1 MRHLAFVLGF
11 LFVLQVASDAAEN
24 LDQLLQTYS
33 VKTKTLAG
41 ATATLIAD
49 IQASQN
55 ADEAAT
61 RIESYATVYHDVA
74 QAFQNVM
81 PAFLASRT
89 AGTVSALET
98 QSMVESSQRMTEVGK
113 ILTNA
118 SDSFDASL
126 KPYESNSRVSAALNT
141 FLSEGQALQAV
152 AQQYK

>member
-1 MRHLAFVLGF
+1 MRHLGFVLSF
-11 LFVLQVASDAAEN
+11 FFILQIASYAAEN

-41 ATATLIAD
+41 ATATLVAD

-81 PAFLASRT
+81 PVFLESKT
-89 AGTVSALET
+89 AGTVSALER

-113 ILTNA
+113 TLTDA
-118 SDSFDASL
+118 SDSFDAAL
-126 KPYESNSRVSAALNT
+126 KPYQNDSRVSAALT
-141 FLSEGQALQAV
+141 AFLSEGQALQAV

>member
-1 MRHLAFVLGF
+1 MRNLGFVLSF
-11 LFVLQVASDAAEN
+11 FFILQVASYAAEN

-41 ATATLIAD
+41 ATSTLVAD

-61 RIESYATVYHDVA
+61 RIESYTTVYHEVA

-81 PAFLASRT
+81 PVFLASKN
-89 AGTVSALET
+89 AGTVSASEG

-118 SDSFDASL
+118 SDS
-126 KPYESNSRVSAALNT
+126 
-141 FLSEGQALQAV
+141 
-152 AQQYK
+152 

>member
-1 MRHLAFVLGF
+1 MRHLGFVLSF
-11 LFVLQVASDAAEN
+11 FFILQVASYAAEN

-41 ATATLIAD
+41 ATATLVAD

-81 PAFLASRT
+81 PVFART
-89 AGTVSALET
+89 GVKADCFYRFRNGLIS
-98 QSMVESSQRMTEVGK
+98 VG
-113 ILTNA
+113 
-118 SDSFDASL
+118 
-126 KPYESNSRVSAALNT
+126 
-141 FLSEGQALQAV
+141 
-152 AQQYK
+152 